1 MGLVRKSNFN
11 NTIERIEILKI
22 LKNIIRNPIF
32 HFFVLGAF
40 IYVLYGMFGVRE
52 YKELERTIVVTPTT
66 INWLEDTWEKRWNRP
81 PTAEEKEGMIQEYV
95 KENILYRQ
103 ALEMGLDKDDVIVR
117 RRLAQKL
124 KFLTDDII
132 DIPEPS
138 EEELSGYFKDNIDQY
153 KSPDLTT
160 FTHIFFDPDKR
171 EENTLTDA
179 EDAKSK
185 LQKLENPT
193 EGLDKFGDN
202 FMLQSYYPEKSE
214 QEISKL
220 FGTQFANTISEQS
233 PGEWQGPILS
243 GYGTHLVYVNGRIIT
258 PGPAIEDVRDQVI
271 VDWEDGKRK
280 EINNEFYENLFSR
293 YEVIIEEESPEAQ
306 KPQNEEKAE

>member
-1 MGLVRKSNFN
+1 MR
-11 NTIERIEILKI
+11 I
-22 LKNIIRNPIF
+22 LKNIINNPLL
-32 HFFVLGAF
+32 HFFILGAL
-40 IYVLYGMFGVRE
+40 IYVAYGRFGVQD
-52 YKELERTIVVTPTT
+52 YSDPERTIVVTPYT

-95 KENILYRQ
+95 KESILYRQ

-124 KFLTDDII
+124 KFLTDDLI

-138 EEELSGYFKDNIDQY
+138 EEELSGYFKDKIDQY

-220 FGTQFANTISEQS
+220 FGSQFAKTISEQS

-243 GYGTHLVYVNGRIIT
+243 GYGTHLVYVNGRIKT
-258 PGPAIEDVRDQVI
+258 PEPAIEDVRDQVI
-271 VDWEDGKRK
+271 VDWEDEKRK
-280 EINNEFYENLFSR
+280 EINDQFYESLLSR
-293 YEVIIEEESPEAQ
+293 YEVIIEEAPEEQ
-306 KPQNEEKAE
+306 EPREEERVE

>member
-1 MGLVRKSNFN
+1 LR
-11 NTIERIEILKI
+11 I
-22 LKNIIRNPIF
+22 LKNIINNPLL
-32 HFFVLGAF
+32 HFFILGAL
-40 IYVLYGMFGVRE
+40 IYVAYGRFGVQD
-52 YKELERTIVVTPTT
+52 YSDPERTIVVTPYT

-95 KENILYRQ
+95 KESILYRQ

-124 KFLTDDII
+124 KFLTDDLI

-138 EEELSGYFKDNIDQY
+138 EEELSGYFKDKIDQY

-220 FGTQFANTISEQS
+220 FGSQFAKTISEQS

-243 GYGTHLVYVNGRIIT
+243 GYGTHLVYVNGRIKT
-258 PGPAIEDVRDQVI
+258 PEPAIEDVRDQVI
-271 VDWEDGKRK
+271 VDWEDEKRK
-280 EINNEFYENLFSR
+280 EINDQFYESLLSR
-293 YEVIIEEESPEAQ
+293 YEVIIEEAPEEQ
-306 KPQNEEKAE
+306 EPREEERVE

>member
-1 MGLVRKSNFN
+1 LR
-11 NTIERIEILKI
+11 I
-22 LKNIIRNPIF
+22 LKNIICNPLL
-32 HFFVLGAF
+32 HFFILGAL
-40 IYVLYGMFGVRE
+40 IYVAYGSFGVQE
-52 YKELERTIVVTPTT
+52 YSDPERTIVVTPYT

-95 KENILYRQ
+95 KESILYRQ

-138 EEELSGYFKDNIDQY
+138 EEELGGYFKDNIDQY

-185 LQKLENPT
+185 LQKLKNPT

-220 FGTQFANTISEQS
+220 FGSQFAKTISEQS

-243 GYGTHLVYVNGRIIT
+243 GYGTHLLFVNGRIKT
-258 PGPAIEDVRDQVI
+258 PEPAIEDVRDQVI
-271 VDWEDGKRK
+271 VDWEDEKRK
-280 EINNEFYENLFSR
+280 EINDQFYENLLSR
-293 YEVIIEEESPEAQ
+293 YEVIIEEELPEEQ
-306 KPQNEEKAE
+306 EPQEEEKVE